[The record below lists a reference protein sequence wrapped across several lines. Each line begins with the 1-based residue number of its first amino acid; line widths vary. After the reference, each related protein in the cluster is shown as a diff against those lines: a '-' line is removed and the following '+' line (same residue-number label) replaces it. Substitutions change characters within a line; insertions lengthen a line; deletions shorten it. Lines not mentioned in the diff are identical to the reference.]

1 MTNLNQTHAHHSPN
15 PTSPL
20 PPALLPHPPPVALFL
35 TLRMNSQILC
45 MVFFPRALFK
55 NFHFPFTKN
64 RLVSLFVFC
73 HGALMFPFSVIKEQ
87 FGFSY
92 MQNGVRFLS
101 FSQPQAALTLH
112 CGDSCFTFFTSINQ
126 PFFVRMFRQ
135 IIYIFILSCIMFVS
149 K

>member
-1 MTNLNQTHAHHSPN
+1 
-15 PTSPL
+15 
-20 PPALLPHPPPVALFL
+20 
-35 TLRMNSQILC
+35 
-45 MVFFPRALFK
+45 
-55 NFHFPFTKN
+55 
-64 RLVSLFVFC
+64 
-73 HGALMFPFSVIKEQ
+73 MFPFSVIKEQ

-135 IIYIFILSCIMFVS
+135 IIYIFILSRIMFVS
-149 K
+149 KFVNNDQFSEAKRSTLAALTLLR

>member
-1 MTNLNQTHAHHSPN
+1 
-15 PTSPL
+15 
-20 PPALLPHPPPVALFL
+20 
-35 TLRMNSQILC
+35 
-45 MVFFPRALFK
+45 
-55 NFHFPFTKN
+55 
-64 RLVSLFVFC
+64 
-73 HGALMFPFSVIKEQ
+73 MFPFSVIKEQ